1 LTRTRSIVLVLLGS
15 LLAALAA
22 VAVRVRP
29 RGTLVARIVDTPS
42 DDTGSDADGAV
53 HSIQAADLVLP
64 AEELDSIWDPGHL
77 ERLAR
82 TYWLFLSRVTLGL
95 VHVTYTE
102 TSRAVVLVFPFLK
115 LLWFHAPEYE
125 MDEHRGIV
133 RWRIAGGVLVARKD
147 EGYLEIDIE
156 RCAMVPGDDGSERL
170 HVEVAVKNFYPSISS
185 RLGRWIYENTQSRIH
200 VFVTYGF
207 LRSLQRLDLA
217 DSHVGRFAG
226 VDDVPD
232 PTRASP
238 RERAAA

>member
-1 LTRTRSIVLVLLGS
+1 MRSVLL
-15 LLAALAA
+15 LLSGTVVAALTA
-22 VAVRVRP
+22 VAIRVRP
-29 RGTLVARIVDTPS
+29 RGEVVARIVETPS
-42 DDTGSDADGAV
+42 DDTGSDPDGAV
-53 HSIQAADLVLP
+53 HSIQSADLVLP
-64 AEELDSIWDPGHL
+64 VEELDSIWDPGHL

-115 LLWFHAPEYE
+115 LLRFNAPEYQ
-125 MDEHRGIV
+125 MDANRGIV

-147 EGYLEIDIE
+147 EGYLEIDVE
-156 RCAMVPGDDGSERL
+156 RCGSEPGHRGEDRL

-217 DSHVGRFAG
+217 DSHVGRFAD

-232 PTRASP
+232 PTPAPP

>member
-1 LTRTRSIVLVLLGS
+1 
-15 LLAALAA
+15 
-22 VAVRVRP
+22 VRP
-29 RGTLVARIVDTPS
+29 RGKLVARIVDKPS
-42 DDTGSDADGAV
+42 DDTGSDDSGAV

-64 AEELDSIWDPGHL
+64 VEELDSIWDPGHL

-95 VHVTYTE
+95 VHVTYTD

-115 LLWFHAPEYE
+115 LLRFHAPDYE

-133 RWRIAGGVLVARKD
+133 KWRIAGGVLVARKD
-147 EGYLEIDIE
+147 EGYLEIDIQ
-156 RCAMVPGDDGSERL
+156 RCGSEPGDGGSDRL

-217 DSHVGRFAG
+217 DSHVGRFAN

-232 PTRASP
+232 PSSPPP
-238 RERAAA
+238 RERARA